1 MTTLTATAPAPA
13 ADTDA
18 GKHATPSTTYR
29 LSALG
34 VLQSEWTK
42 FRSLRSSWITLG
54 ISMSLVL
61 VISALMGMA
70 MRSNLTSGEAQP
82 ADLASA
88 VDVGLIGFSLA
99 ALVLGVLGALQVSGE
114 YATGMIRAS
123 MTSVPPRL
131 PVLFAKAAVVAAVT
145 SVSMVITSLGAFF
158 VSQSFLGSAY
168 STSLGEAGVLRAVLG
183 NAGYVTAIAV
193 IAVGLAALIRS
204 TAGTITALAAVLFVI
219 PPLMMAVP
227 KSISQHIT
235 PYLPSSAGTSLYST
249 DPQSPMTLF
258 GGAPGPNALSP
269 AGGAALLLVYV
280 AVALGLGALALKRR
294 DV

>member
-1 MTTLTATAPAPA
+1 MTTLTATATATA
-13 ADTDA
+13 TASDA
-18 GKHATPSTTYR
+18 GKHARPSTPYR
-29 LSALG
+29 LSAVG

-61 VISALMGMA
+61 VISTLMGMA
-70 MRSNLTSGEAQP
+70 MRSKAQP
-82 ADLASA
+82 ADLAQA

-123 MTSVPPRL
+123 MTTVPPRL
-131 PVLFAKAAVVAAVT
+131 PVLFAKAAVVAVVT
-145 SVSMVITSLGAFF
+145 SISMVITSLGAFF
-158 VSQSFLGSAY
+158 LSQSFLGSAY
-168 STSLGEAGVLRAVLG
+168 STSLGDPGVLRAVLG
-183 NAGYVTAIAV
+183 NAGFVTAVAV

-204 TAGTITALAAVLFVI
+204 TAGTITALAAALFVI

-235 PYLPSSAGTSLYST
+235 PYLPSSAGASLYST
-249 DPQSPMTLF
+249 NPDTAISLF
-258 GGAPGPNALSP
+258 GGAPGPNALSS